1 MGATRLPG
9 KPLADLLGKPLILH
23 VIDRARE
30 ANIGPVVVACGE
42 EEIAEVV
49 MGYGAHAVLTN
60 PSLPSGSDRI
70 YEALVK
76 YDLDGQ
82 YKYIVNLQGDL
93 PNIDPEI
100 LKSTLKMLK
109 TNKADIAT
117 PVCPITDENLILSPS
132 TVKAV
137 FSENTNEA
145 LYFSRSPMPYL
156 SEIYYYHL
164 GVYTYR
170 REALERFVSL
180 PPSKLEIIE
189 KLEQLRALE
198 NGMKIAVS
206 IVDTIPLSI
215 DTPEDLARAIR
226 IMGSKNSIR

>member
-30 ANIGPVVVACGE
+30 ADIGPIVVACGE

-100 LKSTLKMLK
+100 LKSTLNMLR
-109 TNKADIAT
+109 TSKADVAT
-117 PVCPITDENLILSPS
+117 PVCPITDENLILSPN
-132 TVKAV
+132 TAKAV
-137 FSENTNEA
+137 FSEITNEA
-145 LYFSRSPMPYL
+145 LYFSRSPIPYR

-164 GVYTYR
+164 GVYAYK

-198 NGMKIAVS
+198 NGMKITVS
-206 IVDTIPLSI
+206 IVDTIPLSV
-215 DTPEDLARAIR
+215 DTPEDLARAMR